1 MPNTKSNAN
10 TMLCDVME
18 HYKNLLQP
26 NQIISPCFPSKNNGI
41 VNIGIN
47 YENLLKSPFTID
59 EIKNAV
65 KSLKINKSPVLDS
78 ITSEMIK
85 CTNDK
90 IFAQITKLLNEIL
103 DSGICTKT
111 WGYGLIE
118 PIFKQDNK
126 AEPANYRLLTIA

>member
-26 NQIISPCFPSKNNGI
+26 NQIIAPYSPSKNNGI

-78 ITSEMIK
+78 VTSEMIK

-118 PIFKQDNK
+118 PMFKQDNK